1 MSKPTGSAAKAVS
14 SPPLTANVAA
24 SNQLGMTSTL
34 EKSMGQT
41 NPPVGVAANLPPPRD
56 VPGKGVLCPA
66 KCRIVFANAPGEAAA
81 HHEVHFVI
89 EAYDQTG
96 ARMGKG
102 GDAFFVTIRGPAQV
116 RCRVNDKGDG
126 TYACVWMP
134 PISGDFGVVVSSFGL
149 EILPGTPFTV
159 EVKSQQPYAPKCLV
173 SGSSLKSAIAR
184 DPQSFDVQF
193 KDRLGFTTYAVELD
207 VYLERMPIGS
217 PRPGSHRDGS
227 PPATRA
233 PPGYDSPDED
243 CMTPFVR
250 RRNVRYS
257 VKDVPLVIRASSEL
271 DSAQIGTLHP
281 DQMFTVIE
289 EIGGHGRVR
298 AMIALESVAWHAEGI
313 GVSSS
318 SEPTLSPRLRLL
330 PPAPVVPLPSAPP
343 PPPPSAPS
351 APPPPP
357 PRAKSPTMPPQ
368 PAATSLKQ
376 DKSAKT
382 SPTKSVTVQPAP
394 RPLSP
399 PATLA
404 AAPMNIDATSP
415 ATRSTRVSNEL
426 EDADDG
432 LAATLGLIGWVTTVK
447 DGKRFVTSKVRPS
460 LTESRLANFSLLT
473 CKCSPRGASCPPL
486 QVRQST
492 ESRQAHAEQWARRS
506 ATDRALSKSK
516 AEKVA
521 RAESEGR
528 STSKGHEVYSRAQ
541 LIQSKISLE
550 LEVWG
555 PTRILHESA
564 SAGLQM
570 LLMASDGLR
579 MPLTWPCHG
588 LIPLP
593 LCRWTQ
599 AGLVSPLAVSTRA
612 PCTQRVSMLRPIKSR
627 TQSGRWA
634 RICCTCGFASKQS
647 RCQARPLPS
656 R

>member
-24 SNQLGMTSTL
+24 SNQLGMKSTL

-66 KCRIVFANAPGEAAA
+66 KCRIVFVNAPGEAAA

-404 AAPMNIDATSP
+404 AAPVMSDTISP
-415 ATRSTRVSNEL
+415 TRSTRVSTEL

-460 LTESRLANFSLLT
+460 RPNRALPFCFDLRVLTTRGLVPSFTGAPVNGIAPGTRRAMG
-473 CKCSPRGASCPPL
+473 SPISHRPC
-486 QVRQST
+486 
-492 ESRQAHAEQWARRS
+492 AEQ
-506 ATDRALSKSK
+506 
-516 AEKVA
+516 E
-521 RAESEGR
+521 
-528 STSKGHEVYSRAQ
+528 
-541 LIQSKISLE
+541 QS
-550 LEVWG
+550 
-555 PTRILHESA
+555 
-564 SAGLQM
+564 
-570 LLMASDGLR
+570 
-579 MPLTWPCHG
+579 
-588 LIPLP
+588 
-593 LCRWTQ
+593 
-599 AGLVSPLAVSTRA
+599 
-612 PCTQRVSMLRPIKSR
+612 
-627 TQSGRWA
+627 
-634 RICCTCGFASKQS
+634 
-647 RCQARPLPS
+647 
-656 R
+656 